1 MYTKNN
7 IYKILLTK
15 EILTLTTLNIKE

>member
-7 IYKILLTK
+7 IYKILLMK